1 MEWFTKLYE
10 FFFMHFYY
18 LEHKNFKNKL
28 SENFIIKDLK
38 NKSNEFKAQ
47 YNNSSKYYNY
57 IIQKDLNEGSI
68 NKIENYINEYF
79 SKNL

>member
-1 MEWFTKLYE
+1 
-10 FFFMHFYY
+10 MHFYY

-28 SENFIIKDLK
+28 DENLIIKDFK

-57 IIQKDLNEGSI
+57 VIQKDLNEGSI